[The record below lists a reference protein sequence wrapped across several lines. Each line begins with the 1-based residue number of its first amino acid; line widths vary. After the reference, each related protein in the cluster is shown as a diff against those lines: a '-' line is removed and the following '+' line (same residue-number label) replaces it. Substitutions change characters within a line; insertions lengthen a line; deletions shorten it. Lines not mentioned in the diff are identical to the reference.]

1 MVVWGKIPTQGD
13 QVKPQPLL
21 TPTVKVHRVMVDNFV
36 TDVVKHEDFVR
47 AITNARTERDE
58 AKDKE
63 WSAKLAALPRSE
75 PKEAGDVVKALEILK
90 ELHPLER
97 VIPTRGQKKAWWAIG
112 ALEAYLSAPA
122 KSAPEA
128 EGGWQPIET
137 APKMP
142 KDEYRNI
149 LLGGGDFK
157 TKAVIGYG
165 CMMTNDDDEDEWTF
179 IWDEGVVHPTL
190 WQEIPALPKPL

>member
-1 MVVWGKIPTQGD
+1 MKPYDAD

-63 WSAKLAALPRSE
+63 WSAKLADLPRSD
-75 PKEAGDVVKALEILK
+75 PKEAGDALKALELLK

-122 KSAPEA
+122 KSEPDA
-128 EGGWQPIET
+128 EGVREAVEKALDYMVDNGSYTTTREGRIALKE
-137 APKMP
+137 A
-142 KDEYRNI
+142 YI
-149 LLGGGDFK
+149 AALGD
-157 TKAVIGYG
+157 
-165 CMMTNDDDEDEWTF
+165 
-179 IWDEGVVHPTL
+179 L
-190 WQEIPALPKPL
+190 